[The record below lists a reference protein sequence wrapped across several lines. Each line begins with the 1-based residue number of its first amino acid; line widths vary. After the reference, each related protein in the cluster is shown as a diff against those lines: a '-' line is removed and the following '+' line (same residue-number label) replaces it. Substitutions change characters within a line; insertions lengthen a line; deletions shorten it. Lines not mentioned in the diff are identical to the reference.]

1 MHTLLFLLLMTDAP
15 KAAEPP
21 KVTDAEQ
28 IELLIVQ
35 RDELATENAAL
46 KAKLARIDKVNHLSA
61 AWTARGCEVIGKPDG
76 TLDCKPRPTAPPES
90 DEKKK

>member
-1 MHTLLFLLLMTDAP
+1 MTDAP
-15 KAAEPP
+15 KAAEAP

-46 KAKLARIDKVNHLSA
+46 KAKLARINKVNALA
-61 AWTARGCEVIGKPDG
+61 QGWNARGCEVISKPDG
-76 TLDCKPRPTAPPES
+76 TLDCKKPE
-90 DEKKK
+90 EKKEVKK